1 MNCVVNTLKPLCWKI
16 KKRSKREGISKGLIV
31 VQLYDCLLLGGPS
44 RNSNDPNCKSY
55 QNHRDSE
62 WEYNCLLKSH
72 FPINHL

>member
-1 MNCVVNTLKPLCWKI
+1 MINNNKKLKCIVKLFKKGFLLKKI
-16 KKRSKREGISKGLIV
+16 HKREGISKGLIV

-62 WEYNCLLKSH
+62 
-72 FPINHL
+72 